1 LLFTDLTKIEHYQ
14 PVIKSG
20 ALYFS
25 AHALITALSAAKND
39 VKYFICCS
47 TLNNY
52 SNMIGAAIGAGIGLA
67 GSIFG
72 GSKAAK
78 QRRKMNRYLNEQD
91 AENKAWYNANALSDY
106 TQRSDT
112 QNLMKQLRDNLTK
125 QNKTAANMA
134 VVTGATPEQQAVAKE
149 QSNKVIS
156 DTFSNIG
163 AMGQQ
168 WKDRVT
174 DKYQSRRENIANQ
187 RMGLMQQKA
196 QSYEN
201 LMNTGLNMMGG
212 SIGGLMGG
220 LGGGGAA
227 ASASSPITAQLAG
240 SGGLP
245 IPMA

>member
-1 LLFTDLTKIEHYQ
+1 
-14 PVIKSG
+14 
-20 ALYFS
+20 
-25 AHALITALSAAKND
+25 LITALSAAKND

-52 SNMIGAAIGAGIGLA
+52 SNMADVGSALGGAGKGAAAGASFGPWGAAIGGAVGLV
-67 GSIFG
+67 GSLFG
-72 GSKAAK
+72 GNKAAE
-78 QRRKMNRYLNEQD
+78 QRRKMSRYLDKQD
-91 AENKAWYNANALSDY
+91 AENTAFYNANALSDY
-106 TQRSDT
+106 TQRADT

-125 QNKTAANMA
+125 QNKTASNMA
-134 VVTGATPEQQAVAKE
+134 VVTGATPEQQAAAKE

-174 DKYQSRRENIANQ
+174 DKYQARRENIASQ
-187 RMGLMQQKA
+187 RMNMMEGNA

-201 LMNTGLNMMGG
+201 LMNTGLNMLGG
-212 SIGGLMGG
+212 SIGGLIGG
-220 LGGGGAA
+220 LGGGGG